1 MNARGLLLLDDEND
15 QETREQVRERLWEAL
30 MGDQPRGAVRA
41 TLAASRLGKHQLR
54 RTLERLLVQAALEN
68 EAVWWELFEA
78 LPTCRR
84 ATLELGKRVAT
95 DFFDLQSPRRQ
106 VALLEA
112 ALERQSKAPT
122 QGYSLI
128 LEGAAVRTAL
138 LLALT
143 RRCAET
149 NPIIELRHLL
159 EPLKRCTPTLR
170 YNAPE
175 LVEDVL
181 EVSAKIESVTRG
193 LKDLPLPTTAAP
205 DTTNLPLPATA
216 QEGTEPT
223 DKRAESSLWDWL
235 KTKLGDRDDR
245 D

>member
-1 MNARGLLLLDDEND
+1 MNARWLLPLDDDND
-15 QETREQVRERLWEAL
+15 SETRQQVRERLWEGL
-30 MGDQPRGAVRA
+30 MEDQPREAVRA

-84 ATLELGKRVAT
+84 ATLELGKRVAM
-95 DFFDLQSPRRQ
+95 DFFEQQSPRRQ

-112 ALERQSKAPT
+112 ALERQRKAPT
-122 QGYSLI
+122 QGYSL
-128 LEGAAVRTAL
+128 LQEGAAVRTAL

-143 RRCAET
+143 RRCAEVS
-149 NPIIELRHLL
+149 PIIELRHLL
-159 EPLKRCTPTLR
+159 EPLKRCMPTLR

-175 LVEDVL
+175 LTEEVL
-181 EVSAKIESVTRG
+181 EVSAKIELVTRV

-205 DTTNLPLPATA
+205 DSTNLPLPDTA
-216 QEGTEPT
+216 NEGTEPT
-223 DKRAESSLWDWL
+223 DKRAENSLWDWL
-235 KTKLGDRDDR
+235 KTKLGNHDDR
-245 D
+245 A